1 MPHTH
6 ESQFRQWIESLAPPG
21 RGQGTRIAQLTGL
34 TQSYV
39 SRILRGKV
47 KGNPR
52 TETIRDVAAF
62 MGRDY
67 DELLIEIYQEPPAT
81 GRLVVPIDERA
92 ERELLRVMRD
102 HPGFARATL
111 DRYRR
116 AKSKGLLQVI
126 DEVADLILEKG
137 LRDSYVEI
145 GRALERAEIRKARRQ
160 TRPKRR
166 HS

>member
-67 DELLIEIYQEPPAT
+67 DELLVEIYQPPPAT

-116 AKSKGLLQVI
+116 AKAKGVLEVI
-126 DEVADLILEKG
+126 DEVAELVIEKG

-145 GRALERAEIRKARRQ
+145 GRALERAQIRKTRRQ